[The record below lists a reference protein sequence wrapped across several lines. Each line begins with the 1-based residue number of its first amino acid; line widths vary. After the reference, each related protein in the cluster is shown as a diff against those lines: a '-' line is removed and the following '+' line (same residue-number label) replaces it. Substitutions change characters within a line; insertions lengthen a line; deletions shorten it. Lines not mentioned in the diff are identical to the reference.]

1 MDFDKLKKKLEGYGY
16 LFFSRYYHPKTFH
29 QFFRWVKSPNTDSY
43 IRDVG
48 YDEMLKLLE
57 AEEKIRLR
65 SKKIQNILGYDNE

>member
-1 MDFDKLKKKLEGYGY
+1 LKATDIF
-16 LFFSRYYHPKTFH
+16 FFSRYYHPKTFH